1 MNEVSLQY
9 LGGNVI
15 GYLSKILSD
24 IAMIIKFKKKY
35 KNYFY
40 VLRKYRKREFPITA
54 TLLDGSEVILHNRMS
69 VLFEIRDLANFFIIN
84 DKELRINKEEFRT
97 IKFENWEDNGDFIGV
112 FVEEEYKTLSFK
124 NKIVID
130 VGANIGDSSLY
141 FALKG
146 AKHVIAIE
154 PFFENYNALKRN
166 IEINDLE
173 AKITPIYSGCGS
185 STRNVKTT
193 FVDTKGIG
201 LDIKEFEGGKNEIK
215 IIGLDELV
223 SKYPHEK
230 IVLKLDCEGC
240 EYDTII
246 NSNEEILKKIDEIIL
261 EYHSGYKKL
270 KNKLTSAK
278 FSVKIFDVKR
288 TTGLGSGMLLATK

>member
-1 MNEVSLQY
+1 
-9 LGGNVI
+9 
-15 GYLSKILSD
+15 
-24 IAMIIKFKKKY
+24 MIIKFKKKY

-54 TLLDGSEVILHNRMS
+54 KLLDGREMVLHNRMS
-69 VLFEIRDLANFFIIN
+69 VLFEIHDLTNFFIIN
-84 DKELRINKEEFRT
+84 NKELRINKEEFKT

-112 FVEEEYKTLSFK
+112 FLEEEYKTLSFK

-146 AKHVIAIE
+146 AKHVIALE

-166 IEINDLE
+166 IEINNLE
-173 AKITPIYSGCGS
+173 KKITPIHAGCGS
-185 STRNVKTT
+185 STKNVKTT
-193 FVDTKGIG
+193 FADTKGIG
-201 LDIKEFEGGKNEIK
+201 LDIKEFTHGKDEIK
-215 IIGLDELV
+215 IIGLDEFV
-223 SKYPHEK
+223 NRYPHER

-240 EYDTII
+240 EYDVII
-246 NSNEEILKKIDEIIL
+246 NSNEETLQKIDEIIL
-261 EYHSGYKKL
+261 EYHNGYKKL
-270 KNKLTSAK
+270 KDKLTNLK
-278 FSVKIFDVKR
+278 FSVKIFDIKR